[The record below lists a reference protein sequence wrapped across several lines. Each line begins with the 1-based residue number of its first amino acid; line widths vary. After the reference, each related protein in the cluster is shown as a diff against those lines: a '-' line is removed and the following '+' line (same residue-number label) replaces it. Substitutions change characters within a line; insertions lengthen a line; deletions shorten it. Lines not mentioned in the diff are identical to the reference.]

1 MKSRLPLLTGSEFVK
16 ILRPIPMT
24 QLSHHTEDRQ
34 CPLCTDAY
42 ESSDEVP
49 CGLACGHV
57 FHQGCIEN
65 WVSEKKAKKYIC
77 PMCRRTLFAAFTHNT
92 EQRRQMLIRSAI
104 NDARQQGVRSDIELY
119 EVLRLR
125 GSKMSPPNPQNAALG
140 EAQDQRLTNELIYL
154 DSFIFQ
160 NACTIQRRRTMDCTA
175 WRTILWTVKYLWLLE
190 RGLGDNISQEAPSL
204 SSPKSPWSGRRS

>member
-1 MKSRLPLLTGSEFVK
+1 MVYMIFSPYSTSIFFSHKSSSISYIAKNKATYYMKSRLPLLTGSEFVK

-42 ESSDEVP
+42 ESSDKVP

-104 NDARQQGVRSDIELY
+104 NGARQQGVRSDIELY

-125 GSKMSPPNPQNAALG
+125 GSK
-140 EAQDQRLTNELIYL
+140 
-154 DSFIFQ
+154 
-160 NACTIQRRRTMDCTA
+160 
-175 WRTILWTVKYLWLLE
+175 
-190 RGLGDNISQEAPSL
+190 
-204 SSPKSPWSGRRS
+204 